1 MSPWKTTI
9 NQSSSQTLKI
19 AQRKFHQITSL
30 VLSQLSN
37 DCHGR
42 RILGRGRSFS
52 AGRKD
57 DTTPS
62 TAASPRTGPVTQR
75 LARSQWQAY
84 LIQSATHIIDIL
96 MIQYIVILYDID
108 EINIA
113 KLLQLLVQHSLTLE
127 SRIFLLLTSFSSGTM
142 DTMAVSQTL
151 EPKKELC
158 LRNGC
163 A

>member
-1 MSPWKTTI
+1 LNLSMCKCIIIHTVIYIHIILMHRFLMQVYSALQKNKHQILFRQTMCPWKTTI
-9 NQSSSQTLKI
+9 NQSSGQTLKI
-19 AQRKFHQITSL
+19 AQRQFHQITSL
-30 VLSQLSN
+30 VLSRLSN

-62 TAASPRTGPVTQR
+62 TAASPRTGPATQR

-96 MIQYIVILYDID
+96 MI
-108 EINIA
+108 
-113 KLLQLLVQHSLTLE
+113 
-127 SRIFLLLTSFSSGTM
+127 
-142 DTMAVSQTL
+142 
-151 EPKKELC
+151 
-158 LRNGC
+158 
-163 A
+163 